1 MEIRGSFG
9 NTRDGNNNMAEKNLS
24 DLPRDLREL
33 YDRGNAALQK
43 KNYDYAIAIYNQVL
57 TREPAFYS
65 CREALRSVQFSKA
78 GEGKGFFKK
87 MMGTASAS
95 PLLAKAQIQ
104 IRNNPAEALATCEQI
119 LNSDPNNTTAHKLL
133 AEAAMALEF
142 PKTAVLSLE
151 IAYKNNP
158 RDKDIGM
165 RLGEALTAT
174 GQIQRGLTIMG
185 ELEKAHPHD
194 PEIAMFSKNLAAR
207 QTMSQSGY
215 QSVESGQGSYRDILK
230 DKDQAAHLE
239 QQNREVKSDDVA
251 TELIREYQARLE
263 KEPNNRRLLR
273 SIADLYA
280 QKKEYDT
287 ALEYLGMIS
296 TIEGQ
301 ADPSLEKAIA
311 DTRLRKL
318 DHTLSL
324 IDETAPDA
332 AERRAALEKERA
344 EFSLAEARRLVDKYP
359 NDLNYRFDLAKLL
372 FDLGN
377 TREAIAEFQK
387 AQLNPNRKIAAQGYI
402 GRCFARQKM
411 YDLAARR
418 FESAIAEKQ
427 IFDDEKKDLI
437 YQLGSVLESQGKTEE
452 AMAQYK
458 QIYEIDT
465 GYRDVAA
472 KVEAY
477 YTGAR

>member
-1 MEIRGSFG
+1 
-9 NTRDGNNNMAEKNLS
+9 MAEKNLS

-43 KNYDYAIAIYNQVL
+43 KNYDYAITIYNQVL
-57 TREPAFYS
+57 VREPAFYA

-78 GEGKGFFKK
+78 GESKGFFKK
-87 MMGTASAS
+87 VLGTASAS
-95 PLLAKAQIQ
+95 PLLAKAQFQ
-104 IRNNPAEALATCEQI
+104 VRSSPAECLSTCEQI
-119 LNSDPNNTTAHKLL
+119 LNGDPNNTSAHKFL
-133 AEAAMALEF
+133 AEAAMSLEM
-142 PKTAVLSLE
+142 PRTAVLSLE
-151 IAYKNNP
+151 IAFKNNP
-158 RDKDIGM
+158 KDKEIGM
-165 RLGEALTAT
+165 RLGEALAAA
-174 GQIQRGLTIMG
+174 GQIGRGMTVLT
-185 ELEKAHPHD
+185 ELQKVYPHD
-194 PEIAMFSKNLAAR
+194 SEITMFSKNLAAR

-215 QSVESGQGSYRDILK
+215 ETIESGKGSYRDILK
-230 DKDQAAHLE
+230 DKGEAASLE

-311 DTRLRKL
+311 DTKLRRL
-318 DHTLSL
+318 DHNISL

-332 AERRAALEKERA
+332 AERRTALEKERM
-344 EFSLAEARRLVDKYP
+344 EFTVAEARRLVDKYP
-359 NDLNYRFDLAKLL
+359 NDLGYRFELGKVL
-372 FDLGN
+372 FELGN
-377 TREAIAEFQK
+377 TKEAIAEFQK
-387 AQLNPNRKIAAQGYI
+387 AQLNPNKKIASQFYI
-402 GRCFARQKM
+402 GRCFAKQRM

-427 IFDDEKKDLI
+427 VFDEEKKELI
-437 YQLGSVLESQGKTEE
+437 YELGSVLENQGKTEE
-452 AMAQYK
+452 AMGQFK
-458 QIYEIDT
+458 QIYEVDT

-477 YTGAR
+477 YAGTR